1 MSTNSIL
8 SSENCPIHPN
18 EQIAFLCG
26 SESCHQRIICT
37 ICKDIHHSNKKLIP
51 FQDIK
56 DKKIFALLEKYSQ
69 EEGPENPEFIVQQTE
84 AMFNHL
90 KKEMDDAF
98 EQLKKSTFDTLFSKL
113 FRTKS
118 WNTFYNELH
127 DQYEIT
133 FKDNFSPRSLNL
145 EVFTKNYC
153 GVLLQLEKKEREPQ
167 ILVKF
172 PKCESERLA
181 ADVKDVFIKHQ
192 KRLLTF
198 AQRQPLL
205 QKTRLDLKT
214 LKKEK
219 IIKSGYSKGI
229 KPTAIISVEDLS
241 LIATSGDKDISLW
254 SADTFE
260 KIQVKQDVHIEP
272 IVSLAYAQQKK
283 LLLSCAWDRTLKLHS
298 INKQGEINQVKTLM
312 LPFGASISGILPI
325 ESKGVFLGGG
335 LGPDIKI
342 WSLQDYKLI
351 GLIKTGNYSD
361 IGPHL
366 TYCKKEN
373 LIATFFYRIGKIG
386 LFSLKTKK
394 LVKEIETK
402 MKANE
407 IMSEAMLYIEK
418 KSLLL
423 ASNEFDRVHV
433 WNLQSKKFQV
443 VKDIEV
449 KGYYF
454 SMVGIEEDD
463 YVIAVNFMKELQV
476 LSLSKYQVVH
486 SVNFGLKNAGGL
498 IHLKNFKRFVVVD
511 SLSDK
516 ICILSY
522 N

>member
-192 KRLLTF
+192 KRLL
-198 AQRQPLL
+198 
-205 QKTRLDLKT
+205 
-214 LKKEK
+214 
-219 IIKSGYSKGI
+219 I
-229 KPTAIISVEDLS
+229 
-241 LIATSGDKDISLW
+241 
-254 SADTFE
+254 
-260 KIQVKQDVHIEP
+260 
-272 IVSLAYAQQKK
+272 
-283 LLLSCAWDRTLKLHS
+283 LHR
-298 INKQGEINQVKTLM
+298 
-312 LPFGASISGILPI
+312 
-325 ESKGVFLGGG
+325 
-335 LGPDIKI
+335 D
-342 WSLQDYKLI
+342 
-351 GLIKTGNYSD
+351 
-361 IGPHL
+361 
-366 TYCKKEN
+366 N
-373 LIATFFYRIGKIG
+373 LFC
-386 LFSLKTKK
+386 KK
-394 LVKEIETK
+394 LVSISKH
-402 MKANE
+402 
-407 IMSEAMLYIEK
+407 LRRK
-418 KSLLL
+418 K
-423 ASNEFDRVHV
+423 
-433 WNLQSKKFQV
+433 
-443 VKDIEV
+443 
-449 KGYYF
+449 
-454 SMVGIEEDD
+454 
-463 YVIAVNFMKELQV
+463 
-476 LSLSKYQVVH
+476 
-486 SVNFGLKNAGGL
+486 
-498 IHLKNFKRFVVVD
+498 
-511 SLSDK
+511 
-516 ICILSY
+516 
-522 N
+522 